1 MKLSLSERNRIK
13 TKYGPIALVTG
24 ASSGIG
30 LELTKLLAEC
40 GLDLVINARNQQ
52 ALDQLKTEL
61 EATYQINVVVI
72 ASDLSNE
79 NDLNHFIKTIHAYN
93 IGLFVMSAG
102 FGTSGEFK
110 NSDIAAE
117 VNMLRLN
124 SEAVLKLTHYFTGIF
139 TKWKRG
145 GMIFLSS
152 IVAFQGVPYAA
163 HYAATKAYLQS
174 LAEALAIELKPYHV
188 DVLAVAP
195 GPVKGNFETRANMKM
210 SGGMQAADIA
220 VPILKALGR
229 KSSVWPGF
237 LSKLLIGSL
246 HTVPRFLKIR
256 IMKMVMGGMTHH
268 QRAAN
273 L

>member
-1 MKLSLSERNRIK
+1 MKLSISERNRIK
-13 TKYGPIALVTG
+13 TKYGPMALVTG

-30 LELTKLLAEC
+30 LELTKLLASC
-40 GLDLVINARNQQ
+40 GLDLVINARNKKM
-52 ALDQLKTEL
+52 LETIKTDL
-61 EATYQINVVVI
+61 EKEYHVNVTV
-72 ASDLSNE
+72 AAADLSNE
-79 NDLNHFIKTIHAYN
+79 PELDTFIKTIHSYN

-102 FGTSGEFK
+102 FGTSGEFR
-110 NSDIAAE
+110 NSKLEEE

-124 SEAVLKLTHYFTGIF
+124 AEAVLKLTHYFTGIF
-139 TKWKRG
+139 SKWKRG

-174 LAEALAIELKPYHV
+174 LAEALAIELKPFHV
-188 DVLAVAP
+188 DVLAAAP
-195 GPVKGNFETRANMKM
+195 GPVKSNFETRANLKM
-210 SGGMQAADIA
+210 NGAMTSESIA
-220 VPILKALGR
+220 PSILKALGR

-256 IMKMVMGGMTHH
+256 IMKMVMGGMTKH